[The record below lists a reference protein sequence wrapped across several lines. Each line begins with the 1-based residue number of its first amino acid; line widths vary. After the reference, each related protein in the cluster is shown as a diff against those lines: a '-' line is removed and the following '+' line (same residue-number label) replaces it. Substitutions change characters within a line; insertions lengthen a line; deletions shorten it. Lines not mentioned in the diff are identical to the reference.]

1 MRLDANNRSV
11 AIIGDTPIPDA
22 TSRSIY
28 RAARDAGLST
38 RYIPINFL
46 SVRIEDRVY
55 IETRRG
61 SLTSDAVIV
70 RGLGA
75 YTELTLFLRRKAT
88 LKILEDMGVPV
99 INPVDSLLKARNKLE
114 MVYALWR
121 NKIPT
126 PITLA
131 TEDVL
136 YGYMHAQRYVNVVLK
151 PIQGSRG
158 FGAVRMS
165 DPDIAFQGMRTL
177 SALNNAILLQ
187 AYVDKVGNRD
197 MRIIVVGER
206 AIGCMYRIAPP
217 GEWRTNIARGAR
229 GERCSMNGELE
240 ELAIRSVKALGL
252 VYGGVDIG
260 ETRDGY
266 VVFEVNASPSWQEF
280 SRVVGID
287 PARELV
293 DHLLRNFIR

>member
-1 MRLDANNRSV
+1 MRLDANNRSIV
-11 AIIGDTPIPDA
+11 IIGDTPIPDS
-22 TSRSIY
+22 TTRSIY

-46 SVRIEDRVY
+46 SIRIEDRVY
-55 IETRRG
+55 IETRKG
-61 SLTSDAVIV
+61 SLSCDAVIV

-75 YTELTLFLRRKAT
+75 YTELTLFLRRKAA
-88 LKILEDMGVPV
+88 LKILEDTGTPV
-99 INPVDSLLKARNKLE
+99 INPVDSLLRARNKLE

-126 PITLA
+126 PITVA

-136 YGYMHAQRYVNVVLK
+136 YGYIHAQRYVNVVLK

-158 FGAVRMS
+158 FGAVKMS

-177 SALNNAILLQ
+177 AALNNAILLQ
-187 AYVDKVGNRD
+187 AYVDKIGNRD
-197 MRIIVVGER
+197 MRVIVVGER

-217 GEWRTNIARGAR
+217 GEWRTNIAKGAK
-229 GERCSMNGELE
+229 GEKCPMNSEVE

-280 SRVVGID
+280 SRVVGVD
-287 PARELV
+287 PAKELINY
-293 DHLLRNFIR
+293 LLKNFIK

>member
-1 MRLDANNRSV
+1 MQPDANNRSIV
-11 AIIGDTPIPDA
+11 IIGDTPIPDS
-22 TSRSIY
+22 TTRSIY

-46 SVRIEDRVY
+46 SIRIEDRVY

-61 SLTSDAVIV
+61 PLSCDAVIV

-75 YTELTLFLRRKAT
+75 YTELTLFLRRKAA
-88 LKILEDMGVPV
+88 LKILEDTGTPV
-99 INPVDSLLKARNKLE
+99 INPVDSLLRARNKLE

-126 PITLA
+126 PITVA

-158 FGAVRMS
+158 FGAVKMS

-177 SALNNAILLQ
+177 AALNNAILLQ
-187 AYVDKVGNRD
+187 AYVDKIGNRD
-197 MRIIVVGER
+197 MRVIVVGER

-217 GEWRTNIARGAR
+217 GEWRTNIAKGAR
-229 GERCSMNGELE
+229 GEKCPMNSEVE

-280 SRVVGID
+280 SRVVGVD
-287 PARELV
+287 PAKELINY
-293 DHLLRNFIR
+293 LLKNFIK